1 MQRLIDANE
10 ILKSE
15 HQHYDYMSD
24 EYYVLVRDIENAP
37 TVNVE
42 PTEEQVREYCHKRC
56 LTLVTAELFNE
67 MKARWSAEPVRHGQ
81 WVENNGRY
89 GWYCSQCKKENNY
102 AYDYNENNVIELQDH
117 YCPNCGAKMD
127 ESTMGQVKPSDGER
141 REDVETD

>member
-1 MQRLIDANE
+1 MPRYIDADKYCDFLNKYPLE
-10 ILKSE
+10 KAQSNFMTF
-15 HQHYDYMSD
+15 Y
-24 EYYVLVRDIENAP
+24 RDALQYTFECE
-37 TVNVE
+37 VDVE

-127 ESTMGQVKPSDGER
+127 EET
-141 REDVETD
+141 EDDTDE